1 MAGLLAPSLLA
12 LYSPA
17 PHFSRA
23 LLGAEV
29 VPKGVTGLGRQP
41 LPFFFADAFPPLPPR
56 TLDRHRRHAL
66 QRSAHSSRI
75 EAERSRD

>member
-29 VPKGVTGLGRQP
+29 VPKGVTGLDRQSLRSCSPTPCQRFRPAP
-41 LPFFFADAFPPLPPR
+41 LTVIVAMLCRAAPIPR
-56 TLDRHRRHAL
+56 
-66 QRSAHSSRI
+66 RI
-75 EAERSRD
+75 EAERSAD